1 MDAALKAFQTHI
13 RENPLRTAPFPFDM
27 EDDETV
33 CGELNDLSRDQLLF
47 LKKET
52 SEYIRSL
59 PTKLLDKYEDLYFQ
73 NGAKEHMFLDL
84 YQQIQ
89 KNLLG
94 WTFLL
99 EYAQNALTD
108 VHTQGIP
115 EPYSF
120 CTQ

>member
-1 MDAALKAFQTHI
+1 MDAALKAFQSHLK
-13 RENPLRTAPFPFDM
+13 EYPLRTAPFPFDL
-27 EDDETV
+27 EDEETV
-33 CGELNDLSRDQLLF
+33 CADLDDLSREQLVF
-47 LKKET
+47 LKREA

-59 PTKLLDKYEDLYFQ
+59 PHKLLEKYESLYFQ

-94 WTFLL
+94 WTFML

-108 VHTQGIP
+108 VSAQGIP
-115 EPYSF
+115 DGYSF
-120 CTQ
+120 HT